1 MSIFNSIPLPKLKRS
16 KFNLSHDV
24 KLTANM
30 GTLIPVLCQPV
41 LPGDKWNVSTQFL
54 CRTSPMLA
62 PVMHRINIYFH
73 SFFVPN
79 RLLWDNWE
87 EFITQGVNG
96 KDKPV
101 LPYTTPRD
109 IFLQGEYYVSEGG
122 KRVEK
127 YDNSGSLADY
137 LGLPVQMFD
146 FRNITPDQGTPISLL
161 PFAAYQLI
169 YDEYYKDENLETEEF
184 RKLTD
189 GYKENHTVIEKYL
202 SLRSRCWRKDYFSG
216 ALPWPQRLA
225 DSEVT
230 LPIAG
235 QADISKEGLF
245 KYNNGKTMISVVG
258 SSRDFAIEVDAS
270 GFLKA
275 KNYDGS
281 LIDAGIDLNQLLS
294 ADQISKLKA
303 DLSTGNSVTINQLR
317 EAVRLQMWLE
327 NNARGGSRYIEQ
339 LMAHFGVKSSDARL
353 QRPEYL
359 GGYSSDLNI
368 SEVLQTSESTESSPQ
383 GKQTG
388 HGFSISGSGG
398 SRKYFEEHGYIITIM
413 SIRPQNSYMQGI
425 PKDFTKTDN
434 LEFYFPEFQ
443 HLGEQEVKEKEIYY
457 IKEGTQTKPVT
468 VSNEDT
474 FGYVPR
480 YAEYKTIPN
489 RVCGDFRESMDYYHL
504 ARKFD
509 TAPTLSSQFMHVE
522 EISWRPRGSGSNTDN
537 PVQENLARIFATFY
551 DPANKKPYQH
561 YWFDIGFDITCSR
574 KMSKYGIP
582 KLI

>member
-1 MSIFNSIPLPKLKRS
+1 MSIFSSIPLPKLKRS

-73 SFFVPN
+73 TFFVPN

-87 EFITQGVNG
+87 DFITQGVNG
-96 KDKPV
+96 EKKPV
-101 LPYTTPRD
+101 LPFITPKDVFERGVYTVT
-109 IFLQGEYYVSEGG
+109 EGS
-122 KRVEK
+122 KRVQK

-146 FRNITPDQGTPISLL
+146 FRDITPDGGTPISLL

-169 YDEYYKDENLETEEF
+169 YDEYYKDENLETAEF
-184 RKLTD
+184 QKLLD
-189 GYKENHTVIEKYL
+189 GYEDNKKYFADML
-202 SLRSRCWRKDYFSG
+202 SLRSRCWRKDYFAG

-230 LPIAG
+230 LPISG
-235 QADISKEGLF
+235 KADISKVGSF
-245 KYNNGKTMISVVG
+245 SYNNSKPLISQIG
-258 SSRDFAIEVDAS
+258 SSQDLSIEIDGS

-275 KNYDGS
+275 KNYNGAR
-281 LIDAGIDLNQLLS
+281 IDAGIDLNQLLS
-294 ADQISKLKA
+294 SEQISKLKA

-339 LMAHFGVKSSDARL
+339 LMAHFGVQSSDARL

-368 SEVLQTSESTESSPQ
+368 SEVLQTSESTENSPQ

-388 HGFSISGSGG
+388 HGFSIAGSGSHN
-398 SRKYFEEHGYIITIM
+398 KYFEEHGYIMTIM

-434 LEFYFPEFQ
+434 LDFYFPEFQ
-443 HLGEQEVKEKEIYY
+443 HLGEQEVKEKEIFY

-489 RVCGDFRESMDYYHL
+489 RVCGDFRDSMDYYHL

-522 EISWRPRGSGSNTDN
+522 EISWRPRGSGSSTDN

-551 DPANKKPYQH
+551 DPSNKKPYQH

>member
-73 SFFVPN
+73 TFFVPN

-87 EFITQGVNG
+87 DFITQGVNG
-96 KDKPV
+96 EDKPV

-109 IFLQGEYYVSEGG
+109 IFMLGRYTVTEGS

-146 FRNITPDQGTPISLL
+146 FRDITPDQGTQISLL

-169 YDEYYKDENLETEEF
+169 YQEYYKDENLETDEF

-189 GYKENHTVIEKYL
+189 GYTENQHVITDYL
-202 SLRSRCWRKDYFSG
+202 SLRSRCWRKDYFAG

-235 QADISKEGLF
+235 NANIKKEGQF
-245 KYNNGKTMISVVG
+245 NDNVGKLLISETG
-258 SSRDFAIEVDAS
+258 APPLSIEIDGS

-275 KNYDGS
+275 KGYGGTRA
-281 LIDAGIDLNQLLS
+281 DAGIDLNQLLS
-294 ADQISKLKA
+294 ADQISHLKA
-303 DLSTGNSVTINQLR
+303 DLSSGNSVTINQLR
-317 EAVRLQMWLE
+317 EAVRLQIWLE

-339 LMAHFGVKSSDARL
+339 LMAHFGVQSSDARL

-368 SEVLQTSESTESSPQ
+368 SEVLQTSESTENSPQ

-388 HGFSISGSGG
+388 HGFSIAGSGG
-398 SRKYFEEHGYIITIM
+398 NRKYFEEHGYIMTIM

-443 HLGEQEVKEKEIYY
+443 HLGEQEVKEKEIFY

-489 RVCGDFRESMDYYHL
+489 RVCGDFRDSMDYYHL

-522 EISWRPRGSGSNTDN
+522 EISWRPRGSGNIPQDN

-551 DPANKKPYQH
+551 DPQSKKPYQH

>member
-73 SFFVPN
+73 TFFVPN

-87 EFITQGVNG
+87 DFITQGVNG
-96 KDKPV
+96 EDKPV

-109 IFLQGEYYVSEGG
+109 IFMQGRYTVTEGS

-146 FRNITPDQGTPISLL
+146 FRDITPDQGTQISLL

-169 YDEYYKDENLETEEF
+169 YQEYYKDENLETDEF

-189 GYKENHTVIEKYL
+189 GYTENQHVITDYL
-202 SLRSRCWRKDYFSG
+202 SLRSRCWRKDYFAG

-235 QADISKEGLF
+235 NANIKKEGQF
-245 KYNNGKTMISVVG
+245 NGNVGKLLISEREAPPL
-258 SSRDFAIEVDAS
+258 SIEIDGS

-275 KNYDGS
+275 KGYSGTRA
-281 LIDAGIDLNQLLS
+281 DAGIDLNQLLS
-294 ADQISKLKA
+294 ADQISHLKA
-303 DLSTGNSVTINQLR
+303 DLSSGSSVTINQLR
-317 EAVRLQMWLE
+317 EAVRLQIWLE

-339 LMAHFGVKSSDARL
+339 LMAHFGVQSSDARL

-368 SEVLQTSESTESSPQ
+368 SEVLQTSESTENSPQ

-388 HGFSISGSGG
+388 HGFSIAGSGG
-398 SRKYFEEHGYIITIM
+398 SRKYFEEHGYIMTIM

-489 RVCGDFRESMDYYHL
+489 RVCGDFRDSMDYYHL

-522 EISWRPRGSGSNTDN
+522 EISWRPRGSGSSTDN

-561 YWFDIGFDITCSR
+561 YWFDIGFDISCSR

>member
-24 KLTANM
+24 KLTCNM
-30 GTLIPVLCQPV
+30 GTLVPVLCQPV
-41 LPGDKWNVSTQFL
+41 LPGDKWDVSMQFL

-62 PVMHRINIYFH
+62 PVMHRINIYYH
-73 SFFVPN
+73 TFFVPN
-79 RLLWDNWE
+79 RLLWNNWE
-87 EFITQGVNG
+87 DFITQGVNG
-96 KDKPV
+96 EKKPV

-109 IFLQGEYYVSEGG
+109 IFLQGKYTVTEDS

-146 FRNITPDQGTPISLL
+146 FREITPDQGTPISLL

-184 RKLTD
+184 VPLSD
-189 GYKENHTVIEKYL
+189 GYTDNSKHISQYL
-202 SLRSRCWRKDYFSG
+202 SLRSRCWRKDYFAG

-225 DSEVT
+225 DSEVS

-235 QADISKEGLF
+235 NADIKKVDQFSS
-245 KYNNGKTMISVVG
+245 NVG
-258 SSRDFAIEVDAS
+258 SLLISEIGAPPLSIEIDGS

-275 KNYDGS
+275 KGYGGS
-281 LIDAGIDLNQLLS
+281 RVDAGIDLNQLLS
-294 ADQISKLKA
+294 SDQIAKLKS

-339 LMAHFGVKSSDARL
+339 LMAHFGVQSSDARL

-368 SEVLQTSESTESSPQ
+368 SEVLQTSESTENSPQ

-388 HGFSISGSGG
+388 HGFSIAGSGSHK
-398 SRKYFEEHGYIITIM
+398 KYFEEHGYIMTIM

-425 PKDFTKTDN
+425 PKDFSKTDN
-434 LEFYFPEFQ
+434 LDFYFPEFQ

-489 RVCGDFRESMDYYHL
+489 RVCGDFRDSMDYYHL

-522 EISWRPRGSGSNTDN
+522 ELSWRPRGSGSSTDN
-537 PVQENLARIFATFY
+537 PVQENLARIFASFY
-551 DPANKKPYQH
+551 DPANKKVYQH
-561 YWFDIGFDITCSR
+561 YWFDIGFDISCSR

>member
-24 KLTANM
+24 KLTCKM
-30 GTLIPVLCQPV
+30 GTLVPVLCQPV

-73 SFFVPN
+73 TFFVPN
-79 RLLWDNWE
+79 RLVWKNWE
-87 EFITQGVNG
+87 DFITQGVNG
-96 KDKPV
+96 EDKPV
-101 LPYTTPRD
+101 LPYTTPSD
-109 IFLQGEYYVSEGG
+109 IFDKGQYLSADGSTPRIQYN
-122 KRVEK
+122 
-127 YDNSGSLADY
+127 NSGSLADY
-137 LGLPVQMFD
+137 LGLPVQQFD
-146 FRNITPDQGTPISLL
+146 FREVTPDQGTPISLL

-169 YDEYYKDENLETEEF
+169 YNEYYRDENVQPEVPFELEDAYNGNKSNMDELLQI
-184 RKLTD
+184 R
-189 GYKENHTVIEKYL
+189 N
-202 SLRSRCWRKDYFSG
+202 RCWRKDYFAG

-225 DSEVT
+225 DSEIT

-235 QADISKEGLF
+235 NASIKKQGLF
-245 KYNNGKTMISVVG
+245 ESNVG
-258 SSRDFAIEVDAS
+258 DLLVSEKDAPPLAIEIDGS

-275 KNYDGS
+275 KGYTGS
-281 LIDAGIDLNQLLS
+281 KADAGIDLNQLLS
-294 ADQISKLKA
+294 ADQIAKLKA
-303 DLSTGNSVTINQLR
+303 DLSTGNSVTVNQLR
-317 EAVRLQMWLE
+317 EAVRLQVWLE

-339 LMAHFGVKSSDARL
+339 LMAHFGVVSSDARL

-368 SEVLQTSESTESSPQ
+368 SEVLQTSESTDNSPQ

-388 HGFSISGSGG
+388 HGFSIAGSGN
-398 SRKYFEEHGYIITIM
+398 SRKYFEEHGYIMTIM
-413 SIRPQNSYMQGI
+413 SLRPQNSYMQGI

-434 LEFYFPEFQ
+434 LDFYFPEFQ
-443 HLGEQEVKEKEIYY
+443 HLGEQEVKEKEIFY
-457 IKEGTQTKPVT
+457 IKEGTQSEPVT

-489 RVCGDFRESMDYYHL
+489 RVCGDFRDTMDYFHL
-504 ARKFD
+504 ARKFE
-509 TAPTLSSQFMHVE
+509 TAPTLSSSFMRVGNNW
-522 EISWRPRGSGSNTDN
+522 IAGDN
-537 PVQENLARIFATFY
+537 DKNLTRIFATFY
-551 DPANKKPYQH
+551 NPANMRTYQH
-561 YWFDIGFDITCSR
+561 YWFDIGFDIKCSR
-574 KMSKYGIP
+574 KMSRYGIP

>member
-24 KLTANM
+24 KLTCNM
-30 GTLIPVLCQPV
+30 GTLVPVLCQPV
-41 LPGDKWNVSTQFL
+41 LPGDKWDVSTQFL

-73 SFFVPN
+73 TFFVPN

-87 EFITQGVNG
+87 DFITQGVNG
-96 KDKPV
+96 ENKPV
-101 LPYTTPRD
+101 LPYTTPSD
-109 IFLQGEYYVSEGG
+109 IFQKGVYKTSHASDAPTY
-122 KRVEK
+122 

-137 LGLPVQMFD
+137 LGLPVQQFD
-146 FRNITPDQGTPISLL
+146 FRKVTPDQGTTISLL

-169 YDEYYKDENLETEEF
+169 YHEYYKDENLETDEF
-184 RKLTD
+184 VKLQD
-189 GYKENHTVIEKYL
+189 GYSANQASMYL
-202 SLRSRCWRKDYFSG
+202 DLRSRCWRKDYFAG

-230 LPIAG
+230 LPIKGRANIIKE
-235 QADISKEGLF
+235 ADFNS
-245 KYNNGKTMISVVG
+245 TVG
-258 SSRDFAIEVDAS
+258 SKVISDGLSTSLSLEIDGS
-270 GFLKA
+270 GFLKG
-275 KNYDGS
+275 KDYTGN
-281 LIDAGIDLNQLLS
+281 LKEVGINLNSLLS
-294 ADQISKLKA
+294 PSQINRLKA
-303 DLSTGNSVTINQLR
+303 DLSSGNSVTINQLR

-339 LMAHFGVKSSDARL
+339 LMAHFGVMSSDARL

-368 SEVLQTSESTESSPQ
+368 SEVLQTSESTDNSPQ

-388 HGFSISGSGG
+388 HGFSISGSGR
-398 SRKYFEEHGYIITIM
+398 SRKYFEEHGYIMTIM

-434 LEFYFPEFQ
+434 LDFYFPEFQ
-443 HLGEQEVKEKEIYY
+443 HLGEQEVKEKELYY
-457 IKEGTQTKPVT
+457 IKEGTQTAPVR

-489 RVCGDFRESMDYYHL
+489 RVCGDFRDSMDYYHL
-504 ARKFD
+504 ARKFN
-509 TAPTLSSQFMHVE
+509 TAPTLTSQFMHVE
-522 EISWRPRGSGSNTDN
+522 EVSWRPRGSGTSNDN

-551 DPANKKPYQH
+551 DTDTKKVYQH
-561 YWFDIGFDITCSR
+561 YWFDIGFDIKCSR

-582 KLI
+582 KLL